1 LRCIFCKQPS
11 HTSTSVEHIVPHSLG
26 NRLAILPR
34 GVVCDRCNNYFSRK
48 IEQPLLADRSFRNLR
63 AWYQI
68 PNKRGRA
75 PSLHGFL
82 AGTEVEIGLRL
93 KEGRVDIQTERKGQ
107 ADEFLNYLRDDEW
120 AQRPSALLFERT
132 MDPPKT
138 LMSRLLAK
146 MALESL
152 SLRFLHDSKLID
164 HLIEDDHW
172 EKIRRWARF
181 GDNLED
187 WPYSYR
193 SVFCEEA
200 LMFHPEARA
209 WVQAGYSLD
218 LFVTK
223 RRETFL
229 AFILYGHEFVI
240 NTGGPSTKGYEEWLK
255 QQQGISPLV
264 ERLGMRL
271 DIDISTSPPTIRLI
285 GDAPRSAG
293 IQFDLAQGIDGSS

>member
-1 LRCIFCKQPS
+1 MHCIFCKQPS
-11 HTSTSVEHIVPHSLG
+11 YISTSVEHIVPHSFG
-26 NRLAILPR
+26 NTRTILPR
-34 GVVCDRCNNYFSRK
+34 GLVCDQCNNYFARK

-63 AWYQI
+63 AWYQV
-68 PNKRGRA
+68 PNKRGQP

-93 KEGRVDIQTERKGQ
+93 RNGGIEIQPERRRQTE
-107 ADEFLNYLRDDEW
+107 EFFHYLHAEEK
-120 AQRPSALLFERT
+120 AQRPTVLLFERP
-132 MDPPKT
+132 MDPPKV

-146 MALESL
+146 MAIELL
-152 SLRFLHDSKLID
+152 SLRFLRDPQLIRR
-164 HLIEDDHW
+164 LIEDDHW
-172 EKIRRWARF
+172 ERVRRWARF
-181 GDNLED
+181 GDNFEE

-193 SVFCEEA
+193 ELFPEET
-200 LMFHPEARA
+200 LMRHPNTGA

-240 NTGGPSTKGYEEWLK
+240 NIGGPSVKGYEEWLEK
-255 QQQGISPLV
+255 HRGISPLV

-271 DIDISTSPPTIRLI
+271 HADLYRQITYLI
-285 GDAPRSAG
+285 GDAAIAAG
-293 IQFDLAQGIDGSS
+293 IEFDRAQGIEGIN